1 MEFKLKEA
9 WDDYFFS
16 GFLAGIVFVVLSAL
30 FIFGHLLTFDQVIKT
45 VLLILLAI
53 FLSIVLFIKAC
64 KIKKV

>member
-16 GFLAGIVFVVLSAL
+16 GFFAGIVFAVLSAL
-30 FIFGHLLTFDQVIKT
+30 FIFGDLLTFDQVIKT

-53 FLSIVLFIKAC
+53 VLSIVLFITAC